1 MIHALAAF
9 KPGGKL
15 KSFEYEPGALREEE
29 VEINVEFCGV
39 CRSDLM
45 LLDNE
50 RGGTKYPL
58 VPGHEVIG
66 TISAVGS
73 GVDNLKVSQR
83 VGLGWYSGSCMI
95 CEWCEGGH
103 HNFCRQAEQTIV
115 GRHGGFAEKVRAHK
129 SWVFPIPDRVESLS
143 AGPLFCG
150 GITVFNPI
158 IQFDVQPKH
167 RVGIIGI
174 GGLGHLAIQFFH
186 AWGCE
191 VTAFSSNPNK
201 EADAKELGADHF
213 VNSRSSE
220 AIKAVEDS
228 FDLIVSTV
236 NADLDWRVYIKA
248 LRPLG
253 RLHFVGG
260 VPNPICFPV
269 LLLLDG
275 QKSVSGSPVG
285 SPNTIS
291 KMLDFVEE
299 HQIKPVVEVF
309 SFAQVNEALDKL
321 RSGKV
326 RYRLI
331 LEQ

>member
-1 MIHALAAF
+1 MINAYAAF
-9 KPGGKL
+9 QPGAKL
-15 KSFEYEPGALREEE
+15 KSFEYEPGALGEEE
-29 VEINVEFCGV
+29 VEIDVEFCGV

-45 LLDNE
+45 MLDNE
-50 RGGTKYPL
+50 RGGTEYPL

-66 TISAVGS
+66 TVAAVGNS
-73 GVDNLKVSQR
+73 VDKLKVSQR
-83 VGLGWYSGSCMI
+83 VGLGWYSGSCMN
-95 CEWCEGGH
+95 CEWCQGGN

-115 GRHGGFAEKVRAHK
+115 KRYGGFANKVRAHQT
-129 SWVFPIPDRVESLS
+129 WVIPLPDQVDSVS

-150 GITVFNPI
+150 GVTVFNPI
-158 IQFDVQPKH
+158 VQFDIKPNH

-201 EADAKELGADHF
+201 EADAKELGADYF
-213 VNSRSSE
+213 INSRNSE
-220 AIKAVEDS
+220 AIQAVEDS

-236 NADLDWRVYIKA
+236 NADLDWNVYIKA

-260 VPNPICFPV
+260 VPNPISFPV

-285 SPNTIS
+285 SPNTITQ
-291 KMLDFVEE
+291 MLDFVAK

-309 SFAQVNEALDKL
+309 KFEQINQALDKL
-321 RSGKV
+321 RHGKV

-331 LEQ
+331 LSS

>member
-1 MIHALAAF
+1 MINAYAAF
-9 KPGGKL
+9 KPGAEL
-15 KSFEYEPGALREEE
+15 KSFEYEPGALGKEE

-39 CRSDLM
+39 CRSDLTM
-45 LLDNE
+45 LDNE
-50 RGGTKYPL
+50 RGGTEYPL

-66 TISAVGS
+66 TIAAVGS
-73 GVDNLKVSQR
+73 NVENLKVSQR
-83 VGLGWYSGSCMI
+83 VGLGWYSGSCMN
-95 CEWCEGGH
+95 CEWCQGGN

-115 GRHGGFAEKVRAHK
+115 GRYGGFADKVRADQT
-129 SWVFPIPDRVESLS
+129 WVIPLPDEVDSVS

-150 GITVFNPI
+150 GVTVFNPI
-158 IQFDVQPKH
+158 VQFDIKPKH

-201 EADAKELGADHF
+201 EADAKELGADRF
-213 VNSRSSE
+213 INSRNSE
-220 AIKAVEDS
+220 AIQAVEDS

-236 NADLDWRVYIKA
+236 NADLDWNVYIKA
-248 LRPLG
+248 LRPQG

-260 VPNPICFPV
+260 VPNPISFPV

-285 SPNTIS
+285 SPNTITQ
-291 KMLDFVEE
+291 MVDFVAK

-309 SFAQVNEALDKL
+309 KFEQINQALDKL
-321 RSGKV
+321 RHGKV

-331 LEQ
+331 LSS

>member
-1 MIHALAAF
+1 MIKALAAYES
-9 KPGGKL
+9 GGEL
-15 KSFEYEPGALREEE
+15 KSFEYEPGALGDEE

-39 CRSDLM
+39 CRSDLTM
-45 LLDNE
+45 LDNE
-50 RGGTKYPL
+50 RGGTEYPL

-66 TISAVGS
+66 TISAVGN
-73 GVDNLKVSQR
+73 GVENLKVSQR
-83 VGLGWYSGSCMI
+83 VGLGWYSGSCMT
-95 CEWCEGGH
+95 CEWCQAGD

-115 GRHGGFAEKVRAHK
+115 GRYGGFADKVRADRT
-129 SWVFPIPDRVESLS
+129 WVIPLPDGIDSVS

-150 GITVFNPI
+150 GVTVFNPI
-158 IQFDVQPKH
+158 VQFDIKPSD

-201 EADAKELGADHF
+201 EADARELGADHF
-213 VNSRSSE
+213 IHSRNRE
-220 AIKAVEDS
+220 AIQAVEDS

-236 NADLDWRVYIKA
+236 NADLDWNVYIKA
-248 LRPLG
+248 LRPQG

-260 VPNPICFPV
+260 VPNPISFPV

-285 SPNTIS
+285 SPNTITQ
-291 KMLDFVEE
+291 MLDFVAE

-309 SFAQVNEALDKL
+309 KFHQVNEALEKL
-321 RSGKV
+321 RNGKV

-331 LEQ
+331 LKQ

>member
-1 MIHALAAF
+1 MIKALAAYES
-9 KPGGKL
+9 GGEL
-15 KSFEYEPGALREEE
+15 KSFEYEPGALGDQE

-39 CRSDLM
+39 CRSDLTM
-45 LLDNE
+45 LDNE
-50 RGGTKYPL
+50 RGGTEYPL

-66 TISAVGS
+66 TISAVGN
-73 GVDNLKVSQR
+73 GVENLKVSQR
-83 VGLGWYSGSCMI
+83 VGLGWYSGSCMT
-95 CEWCEGGH
+95 CEWCQGGN

-115 GRHGGFAEKVRAHK
+115 GRYGGFANKVRADRT
-129 SWVFPIPDRVESLS
+129 WVIPLPDGIDSVS

-150 GITVFNPI
+150 GVTVFNPI
-158 IQFDVQPKH
+158 VQFDIKPSD

-201 EADAKELGADHF
+201 EADARELGADHF
-213 VNSRSSE
+213 INSRNRE
-220 AIKAVEDS
+220 AIQAVEDS

-236 NADLDWRVYIKA
+236 NADLDWNVYIKA
-248 LRPLG
+248 LRPQG

-260 VPNPICFPV
+260 VPNPISFPV

-285 SPNTIS
+285 SPNTITQ
-291 KMLDFVEE
+291 MLDFVAE

-309 SFAQVNEALDKL
+309 NFHQVNEALEKL
-321 RSGKV
+321 RNGKV

-331 LEQ
+331 LKQ

>member
-1 MIHALAAF
+1 MINAYAAF
-9 KPGGKL
+9 KADGEL
-15 KSFEYEPGALREEE
+15 KSFEYEPGALGEEE

-50 RGGTKYPL
+50 RGGTEYPL

-66 TISAVGS
+66 TIAAVGS
-73 GVDNLKVSQR
+73 NVENLKVSQR
-83 VGLGWYSGSCMI
+83 VGLGWYSGSCMN
-95 CEWCEGGH
+95 CEWCQGGN

-115 GRHGGFAEKVRAHK
+115 GRYGGFADKVRAHQT
-129 SWVFPIPDRVESLS
+129 WVIPLPDGIESVS

-150 GITVFNPI
+150 GVTVFNPI
-158 IQFDVQPKH
+158 VQFDVKPSH

-213 VNSRSSE
+213 INSRNSE
-220 AIKAVEDS
+220 AIEAVEDS

-236 NADLDWRVYIKA
+236 NADLDWNVYIKA

-260 VPNPICFPV
+260 
-269 LLLLDG
+269 G
-275 QKSVSGSPVG
+275 
-285 SPNTIS
+285 T
-291 KMLDFVEE
+291 
-299 HQIKPVVEVF
+299 
-309 SFAQVNEALDKL
+309 
-321 RSGKV
+321 
-326 RYRLI
+326 
-331 LEQ
+331 